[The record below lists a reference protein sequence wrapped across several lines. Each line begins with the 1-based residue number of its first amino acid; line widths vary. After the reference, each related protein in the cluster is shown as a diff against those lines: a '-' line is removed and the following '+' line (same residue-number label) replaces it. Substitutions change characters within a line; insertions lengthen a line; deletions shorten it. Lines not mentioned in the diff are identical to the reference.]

1 LTDEEAEMKTNFQK
15 APGLW
20 TVILSA
26 LTWVLVYLFTRRLLD
41 SGQLAE
47 GLRIVVALA
56 PLLPFAFFLTFLLA
70 GIRSMDELQRRIQL
84 EALAVAFPL
93 AILFFML
100 LGLLELAIPLSP
112 DDWSYRHTWSYLP
125 LFYFIGLAIASRRYQ

>member
-1 LTDEEAEMKTNFQK
+1 MKTILQK
-15 APGLW
+15 SPGYGV
-20 TVILSA
+20 VILTG
-26 LTWVLVYLFTRRLLD
+26 LTWVVAYLITREVLD
-41 SGQLAE
+41 SSQLGP

-56 PLLPFAFFLTFLLA
+56 PLIPFAFFLAFTLA
-70 GIRSMDELQRRIQL
+70 GLRSLDELHRRVQL

-112 DDWSYRHTWSYLP
+112 EDWSYRHTWSYLP
-125 LFYFIGLAIASRRYQ
+125 LFYFIGLAIAWRRYR